1 MFKILKLFY
10 WALRTRP
17 GRFEFMQWW
26 LKDIPGLYGREIRR
40 KAYHKHFGKM
50 GDGVVVHVDVRIR
63 NISRLFLDDRARLGE
78 STMIQADGGV
88 EIGKDVL
95 LGPGVKIWSANHGFS
110 DPTKPIQDQPY
121 EKKKVTIGDGC
132 WIGANAFLMPGVN
145 LGEGCIVSA
154 GAVVGAKDYPAYK
167 IIAGNPARVIGSR
180 SQQGEDAPAES
191 AQ

>member
-1 MFKILKLFY
+1 MLKILKLFY

-17 GRFEFMQWW
+17 GRYEFMQWW

-40 KAYHKHFGKM
+40 MAYRKHFGKM
-50 GDGVVVHVDVRIR
+50 GDGVVIHVDFRTR
-63 NISRLFLDDRARLGE
+63 NSIRLFVGDRSHLGE
-78 STMIQADGGV
+78 SVIIQADGVV
-88 EIGKDVL
+88 EIGNDVL

-110 DPTKPIQDQPY
+110 DLTKPINEQPY

-167 IIAGNPARVIGSR
+167 IIAGNPARVIGTR
-180 SQQGEDAPAES
+180 YQQEPSAPEPD
-191 AQ
+191 Q